1 MLASGDKAVAELAAS
16 LPVTRSAVSQHL
28 AVMGSVGLVSEE
40 HAGRQHRYR
49 LHREPLEDVRL
60 WPAALDHS
68 GRSASVGYDHL
79 DGASAS
85 TSVSAR

>member
-16 LPVTRSAVSQHL
+16 LPVTRPAVSQHL
-28 AVMGSVGLVSEE
+28 AVMVMGSVGLVSEE

-60 WPAALDHS
+60 WLAALDHS
-68 GRSASVGYDHL
+68 GRSASVG
-79 DGASAS
+79 
-85 TSVSAR
+85 